1 MLIRIYIHTHV
12 HTRKQHVSDRK
23 GYLQPSSS
31 IYTTQS
37 MPVFIWMYT
46 HVRTHI
52 HSIQQHTYTHLIEKD
67 TCCPCRQPLHRSLC
81 RFSYTCIYMYAH
93 TFTCISMYAHI
104 FTCIYMYA
112 HTFTCIYM
120 YAHTFTRIY
129 MYAHT
134 FIRNTATH
142 LHPSDRKEYLHH
154 SSSLS
159 TSLFYACTA
168 DCR

>member
-81 RFSYTCIYMYAH
+81 LFSY
-93 TFTCISMYAHI
+93 
-104 FTCIYMYA
+104 TCIYMYA

-159 TSLFYACTA
+159 TSLFTSLCMYSRLPIAWH
-168 DCR
+168 